1 MGNSTKSTSVGCI
14 VPARN
19 EAGHLREVI
28 NHVLSLSAIN
38 QIVIVEGH
46 SNDDTYEVAL
56 QIAKKHPSIIRVVK
70 QTGKGKFNAVLEGSR
85 ICKSDFLLIWDA
97 DGTISSKDSRRII
110 ESAITSG
117 AAATGNRLLGNMQK
131 GSMRF
136 ANKIGNWL
144 FALLWSGLLFRSPI
158 DLLCGT
164 KIFPRVVFDSLPAK
178 LVQIDPY
185 GDFALLANAKYLNI
199 PIHSITVDYDARKYG
214 KTNIKRWSGGV
225 RLLIATAQIS
235 IWIING
241 RFLKK

>member
-1 MGNSTKSTSVGCI
+1 
-14 VPARN
+14 
-19 EAGHLREVI
+19 
-28 NHVLSLSAIN
+28 
-38 QIVIVEGH
+38 
-46 SNDDTYEVAL
+46 
-56 QIAKKHPSIIRVVK
+56 
-70 QTGKGKFNAVLEGSR
+70 
-85 ICKSDFLLIWDA
+85 LIWDA